1 MAGDKLFEPRGGGK
15 GSLVPWV
22 FVLVFVLLLGMESV
36 DQGFSRIAGND
47 NPTYVML
54 ARSIAEGRG
63 LRDLHIPG
71 HPPHTLFPPGLP
83 LVLSPVYYF
92 FGYNFTM
99 MRVLILLAGM
109 GSVYAIKL
117 YFEKKTGGLVAIILA
132 LLAGTNLHIL
142 TYMGETVTEVP
153 YLLFSL
159 LALYWLDRYSEGKN
173 LNSYAVVV
181 CILVS
186 TAYLTRMAGVALY
199 GAGLTVLALKAFSAS
214 GEGEKRVYGKKL
226 LYFSVL
232 AAVPLVLWFLRAGVY
247 SEDTPTYFTKFFETG
262 HYGLEN
268 TRTGV
273 AMVLERIG
281 RDVYFY
287 LIFFYI
293 PFITIEG
300 FNLLAPPVL
309 VVASS
314 FFLLITVVWGLI
326 YRVCNK
332 KEACDFYVLYFL
344 LLIAAW
350 PPYGQRDA
358 VRFLI
363 PVIPFLYFYFLVGV
377 NCFIRLVA
385 PGVRAETFAKRFS
398 LVPCL
403 VFLLINLFVVRHA
416 LWPPTLIE
424 RVRTTTGLVSD
435 HLFKRVDEAELH
447 TMTTEHF
454 TREIPCFHDYIESAF
469 LLGGISE
476 PDDIIIAR
484 KPELVYIIT
493 GSHAVNFPFT
503 GKSEV
508 LIEHFEA
515 KGVDYVLLDRCF
527 VETGKYLLPFINE
540 HPESFKPY
548 LAGGKDTDI
557 LIYTGR

>member
-1 MAGDKLFEPRGGGK
+1 MAGNKIFEPTEAGRW
-15 GSLVPWV
+15 SLVPWV
-22 FVLVFVLLLGMESV
+22 FVLVFVVLLGMQSV

-54 ARSIAEGRG
+54 AKSIAEGQG
-63 LRDLHIPG
+63 FIDLHIPG

-83 LVLSPVYYF
+83 LLLSPVYYF
-92 FGYNFTM
+92 FGYNFTL
-99 MRVLILLAGM
+99 MRLLILLAGM

-142 TYMGETVTEVP
+142 SYMGETLTEVP

-159 LALYWLDRYSEGKN
+159 LSLYWLDRYSEGKN
-173 LNSYAVVV
+173 LNSYAVVL

-186 TAYLTRMAGVALY
+186 TAYLTRMAGVTLY
-199 GAGLTVLALKAFSAS
+199 AAGLTVLALKAFSGS
-214 GEGEKRVYGKKL
+214 GEGEKRLYAKKL
-226 LYFSVL
+226 LFFSVL
-232 AAVPLVLWFLRAGVY
+232 AAVPLVIWFLRAGFY
-247 SEDTPTYFTKFFETG
+247 SEDTTTYFTKFFETG

-268 TRTGV
+268 TRAGV
-273 AMVLERIG
+273 TMMLERIG

-287 LIFFYI
+287 LLFFYI
-293 PFITIEG
+293 HFITIED
-300 FNLLAPPVL
+300 FNLLAPPHF
-309 VVASS
+309 VVALS
-314 FFLLITVVWGLI
+314 FFLLITVIWGLI

-344 LLIAAW
+344 LLIALW

-358 VRFLI
+358 LRFLI
-363 PVIPFLYFYFLVGV
+363 PVIPFLYFYFLEGV

-403 VFLLINLFVVRHA
+403 VFLLINLFVVRES

-424 RVRTTTGLVSD
+424 RVQTKKGLVST
-435 HLFKRVDEAELH
+435 HLFKRVDEVELD

-469 LLGGISE
+469 LLGGISG
-476 PDDIIIAR
+476 PNDVIIAR

-503 GKSEV
+503 GDREV
-508 LIEHFEA
+508 ILELIEA

-527 VETGKYLLPFINE
+527 VETEKYLLPFINE